1 MKNIIH
7 LIGSGFLI
15 ISGILYSC
23 KRAEIPAV
31 TTAEITSITTTSAKS
46 GGNITDDGGAEITS
60 RGICWNSTGNPL
72 VANQRTSDG
81 TGTGSFNSSLSL
93 LKPNTFYY
101 LRAYATNNAGTGYGN
116 EVGFA
121 TLDITRGTVDD
132 IDGNT
137 YKTVSIGSQV
147 WMAENLK
154 TTRYNDNTLIP
165 LVIDNT
171 TWNHMITPG
180 YCWYNND
187 ASTFKS
193 DYGALYN
200 WYTIATG
207 KLCPLGWHVPT
218 DLQWSEMAT
227 YLGGETL
234 AGDKLKEEGEAHWT
248 ILNSGATNESG
259 FTALPG
265 GGRIDGSFVYIG
277 TAGAWW
283 SATGYDAENALCRE
297 LDNDIDELLIGHLSK
312 SQGFSVRCIQN

>member
-1 MKNIIH
+1 
-7 LIGSGFLI
+7 
-15 ISGILYSC
+15 
-23 KRAEIPAV
+23 V
-31 TTAEITSITTTSAKS
+31 TTSEITSITPTSAKC
-46 GGNITDDGGAEITS
+46 GGNITDDGGAKITS
-60 RGICWNSTGNPL
+60 RGICWNSNGNPTI
-72 VANQRTSDG
+72 ANQRSSDG
-81 TGTGSFNSSLSL
+81 TGSGSFNSNLTL

-121 TLDITRGTVDD
+121 TLDITRSSVDD

-137 YKTVSIGSQV
+137 YKTVSIGTQV

-165 LVIDNT
+165 LVTDNT
-171 TWNHMITPG
+171 TWDHLITPG

-207 KLCPLGWHVPT
+207 KLCPSGWHVPT

-227 YLGGETL
+227 YLGGAIL

-265 GGRIDGSFVYIG
+265 GGRIDGSFVYIE
-277 TAGAWW
+277 TSGAWW
-283 SATGYDAENALCRE
+283 SATAYDAENAFCRE
-297 LDNDIDELLIGHLSK
+297 LDNDIDELLEGYLAK
-312 SQGFSVRCIQN
+312 SQGFSVRCIQD

>member
-1 MKNIIH
+1 MIKITR
-7 LIGSGFLI
+7 LSVLGFLI
-15 ISGILYSC
+15 ISAILYSC
-23 KRAEIPAV
+23 RKEEIPAV
-31 TTAEITSITTTSAKS
+31 TTADITSITTTSAKS
-46 GGNITDDGGAEITS
+46 GGNITSDGGAKITS
-60 RGICWNSTGNPL
+60 RGVCWNSTGNPT
-72 VANQRTSDG
+72 VANKTTSDG
-81 TGTGSFNSSLSL
+81 TGTGSFSSSLTL
-93 LKPNTFYY
+93 LKPGTYYY

-116 EVGFA
+116 EQSFA
-121 TLDITRGTVDD
+121 TLDIITGSLDD
-132 IDGNT
+132 IEGNT
-137 YKTVSIGSQV
+137 YKTVTIGTQV

-165 LVIDNT
+165 LVTDNVA
-171 TWNHMITPG
+171 WSHLITPG

-187 ASTFKS
+187 ASAFKS

-200 WYTIATG
+200 WYTVATG
-207 KLCPLGWHVPT
+207 KLCPSGWHVPT
-218 DLQWSEMAT
+218 DLQWSELAE

-283 SATGYDAENALCRE
+283 TATAYDAENALCRE
-297 LDNDIDELLIGHLSK
+297 LDNNIVELLKGYLGK
-312 SQGFSVRCIQN
+312 NQGFSVRCIQD

>member
-1 MKNIIH
+1 MKNIIRH
-7 LIGSGFLI
+7 ISSGFLI
-15 ISGILYSC
+15 ASGILYSC
-23 KRAEIPAV
+23 RHEEIPSV
-31 TTAEITSITTTSAKS
+31 TTTEITSITTTSAKS
-46 GGNITDDGGAEITS
+46 GGNITGDGGAKITS
-60 RGICWNSTGNPL
+60 RGVCWNSNGNPTI
-72 VANQRTSDG
+72 ANQRSSDG
-81 TGTGSFNSSLSL
+81 TGSGSFNSSLTL

-121 TLDITRGTVDD
+121 TLDITRSSVDD

-137 YKTVSIGSQV
+137 YKTVSIGTQV

-165 LVIDNT
+165 LVTDNT
-171 TWNHMITPG
+171 AWDHLITPG

-187 ASTFKS
+187 ASTYKP

-200 WYTIATG
+200 WYTVATG
-207 KLCPLGWHVPT
+207 KLCPSGWHVPT
-218 DLQWSEMAT
+218 DLQWSEMST
-227 YLGGETL
+227 YLGGATL

-277 TAGAWW
+277 TSGAWW
-283 SATGYDAENALCRE
+283 SVTAYDAEKAFCRE
-297 LDNDIDELLIGHLSK
+297 LDNDIDELMEGFLAK
-312 SQGFSVRCIQN
+312 SQGFSVRCIQD